1 MTPRIHLE
9 QPWPAR
15 VAPISSETCCSTSGL
30 QNLSSDSKP
39 LISKTI
45 TAFNILRKTNTSGKY
60 AQNNKEIIKEIDQ
73 EKIQS
78 VTMIESAIVIRLDI
92 SDFTQA
98 KDNLQ

>member
-30 QNLSSDSKP
+30 QNLSSDSEP

-60 AQNNKEIIKEIDQ
+60 AQNNKEIIKEIIKEIDQ
-73 EKIQS
+73 
-78 VTMIESAIVIRLDI
+78 VTMIKSAIVIRLDI

>member
-30 QNLSSDSKP
+30 QNLSSDSEP

-73 EKIQS
+73 
-78 VTMIESAIVIRLDI
+78 VTMIKSAIVIRLDI